1 MMAGKDFTEVK
12 IIKRGSYYLTPL
24 KSFHIDE
31 LERVLSKENR
41 REIKLLGYCDVRTA
55 LEIMSKTSEAYV
67 CRKDGGELLF
77 VGGLWF
83 CEDQDWPQMF
93 AMFSSKIREN
103 FTMLARG
110 SRMLVEFFDQSQSH
124 MSMTILADYEG
135 MVSWATWLGFDP
147 VGVSMQ
153 NGNKYVE
160 FVRCNLDQNCV
171 YDEPRQPV
179 IH

>member
-1 MMAGKDFTEVK
+1 MAGKDFTEVK

-93 AMFSSKIREN
+93 AMFSNKIRE
-103 FTMLARG
+103 
-110 SRMLVEFFDQSQSH
+110 
-124 MSMTILADYEG
+124 MSA
-135 MVSWATWLGFDP
+135 
-147 VGVSMQ
+147 
-153 NGNKYVE
+153 
-160 FVRCNLDQNCV
+160 
-171 YDEPRQPV
+171 
-179 IH
+179 

>member
-1 MMAGKDFTEVK
+1 
-12 IIKRGSYYLTPL
+12 
-24 KSFHIDE
+24 
-31 LERVLSKENR
+31 
-41 REIKLLGYCDVRTA
+41 
-55 LEIMSKTSEAYV
+55 
-67 CRKDGGELLF
+67 
-77 VGGLWF
+77 
-83 CEDQDWPQMF
+83 MF
-93 AMFSSKIREN
+93 AMFSNKIKEN

-110 SRMLVEFFDQSQSH
+110 SKMLVEFFDQSQSH

-147 VGVSMQ
+147 VGVSTQ